1 MSHEDEQ
8 HIPEGWI
15 ELFHRT
21 TAETAAFI
29 GRVRRFQS
37 KEGDKDSGPV
47 YFSNR
52 DQGAYAA
59 GYGEGCVRVIMPVDN
74 VELDDEFETGERH
87 YRVPANKIRGEW
99 ITVWYRTPATMGG
112 VYLQDLCDLIDNERH
127 LREQVMELALRAH
140 KATWLTT
147 HERAV
152 ELGKEIAELFI
163 KPVPLIASMDT
174 PMAPVASLVRHF
186 FDHVDPADLGR
197 YYLKDAAEEAAF
209 S

>member
-1 MSHEDEQ
+1 MSDV
-8 HIPEGWI
+8 PDGWI

-21 TAETAAFI
+21 SAETAELI

-37 KEGDKDSGPV
+37 KEGDKDTGPV

-52 DQGAYAA
+52 DQGYYAA
-59 GYGEGCVRVIMPVDN
+59 GYGEGCVRVVMPIHA
-74 VELDDEFETGERH
+74 VELDDEFDTGERH

-99 ITVWYRTPATMGG
+99 ISVWYRTPDTIGG
-112 VYLQDLCDLIDNERH
+112 VYLQDLCEMIDNERA

-140 KATWLTT
+140 KATWLAER
-147 HERAV
+147 ERAV

-174 PMAPVASLVRHF
+174 PMAPVARLVRRF
-186 FDHVDPADLGR
+186 FDHVDTDDLGR
-197 YYLKDAAEEAAF
+197 YYLKDAEEEATF

>member
-1 MSHEDEQ
+1 MSDV
-8 HIPEGWI
+8 PEGWI

-21 TAETAAFI
+21 TAQMAEFI

-37 KEGDKDSGPV
+37 KEGDKDTGPV

-52 DQGAYAA
+52 DQGYYAS
-59 GYGEGCVRVIMPVDN
+59 GYGEGCVRVVMPTDA

-87 YRVPANKIRGEW
+87 YRVAADKIRGEW
-99 ITVWYRTPATMGG
+99 ISVWYRTQETIGG
-112 VYLQDLCDLIDNERH
+112 VYLQDLCEMINNERH
-127 LREQVMELALRAH
+127 LREQIMELALRAN
-140 KATWLTT
+140 KATWLAPR
-147 HERAV
+147 ERAV

-174 PMAPVASLVRHF
+174 PMAPVARLVRRF
-186 FDHVDPADLGR
+186 FDHVNTDDLGR
-197 YYLKDAAEEAAF
+197 YYLKDAEEEAAN